1 MYITYA
7 CHGMK
12 SIYLPDVLK
21 NVSFGFMDMFWLA
34 ELMAS
39 LAM

>member
-1 MYITYA
+1 
-7 CHGMK
+7 MK